1 MKGYGLA
8 PAAAQDLLEIAA
20 YTIRTWGNEQ
30 SEHYEKALVDHFVAL
45 ARGDVRTKAPLPGR
59 PELIVSRCEHHYVFA
74 VLLEG
79 ESLLILAVLHE
90 KMDLMARLRKRL
102 DSGETKH

>member
-1 MKGYGLA
+1 MKGYRLA

-30 SEHYEKALVDHFVAL
+30 AERYERALVDHFMAL
-45 ARGDVRTKAPLPGR
+45 ARGDVPTKAPIRGR

-74 VLLEG
+74 VLQEG
-79 ESLLILAVLHE
+79 DSLLILAVLHE
-90 KMDLMARLRKRL
+90 KMDLMTRLRRRL